1 MTPANPALW
10 MERALD
16 LAERGRSTTHPNPRV
31 GCVIVRDGE
40 CVGEGWHERAGGPHA
55 EVVALALAGDRA
67 RGADLYV
74 TLEPC
79 CHVGRTGPCT
89 EALIRAGIRK
99 VYAAMQDP
107 NPRVAGRGIE
117 QLQAQGI
124 ATEVGLAAA
133 RAGELNRGFISRMRR
148 ARPWV
153 TFKVAHSLDGRIALA
168 DGSSRW
174 ISGEAARQDA
184 HHLRAEAGAVLVSS
198 ATVLADDPAL
208 TVRLQAVQ
216 RQPDRI
222 VIDARGRVPASA
234 KVWETG
240 ARRIALVG
248 SSVLDAV
255 CARLAPQGVEVRA
268 CALNEAGGL
277 DPPALLQVLAAL
289 EVNEVLLECGGRL
302 AAAFLQSGMV
312 DELVAY
318 VTPQLLGSDAL
329 PMVEM
334 AGPAQLSQALRFAL
348 FDVTRLGEDV
358 RLRLR
363 GIAQEFS

>member
-153 TFKVAHSLDGRIALA
+153 TL
-168 DGSSRW
+168 
-174 ISGEAARQDA
+174 
-184 HHLRAEAGAVLVSS
+184 
-198 ATVLADDPAL
+198 
-208 TVRLQAVQ
+208 
-216 RQPDRI
+216 
-222 VIDARGRVPASA
+222 
-234 KVWETG
+234 
-240 ARRIALVG
+240 
-248 SSVLDAV
+248 
-255 CARLAPQGVEVRA
+255 
-268 CALNEAGGL
+268 
-277 DPPALLQVLAAL
+277 
-289 EVNEVLLECGGRL
+289 
-302 AAAFLQSGMV
+302 
-312 DELVAY
+312 
-318 VTPQLLGSDAL
+318 
-329 PMVEM
+329 
-334 AGPAQLSQALRFAL
+334 
-348 FDVTRLGEDV
+348 
-358 RLRLR
+358 
-363 GIAQEFS
+363 